1 MKKLAACFL
10 SGWICISSLAGCTGQ
25 IGQAEGP
32 GPELISADMLA
43 QTVYDALQEEWD
55 SYNDLSTEHRMLF
68 SRIPGTCYE
77 DFSDWEACEEFLG
90 MPVPNPLED
99 AAWLEQGTY
108 AGMPEGFLDAPH
120 VKASLYGT
128 REGHVEWLSI
138 QSGYRAREIRI
149 TLESMLYSDPAEEK
163 SPDSGWSV
171 ELARQFY
178 LTNVNDDSAVIT
190 EDSGEQFVSRTAYLV
205 QGHVLYRARVTGTPD
220 QEGHI
225 QETLEIVLSEFETA

>member
-1 MKKLAACFL
+1 MLPTSRPAYMAPGRGMWSGSAFRAA
-10 SGWICISSLAGCTGQ
+10 
-25 IGQAEGP
+25 IG
-32 GPELISADMLA
+32 
-43 QTVYDALQEEWD
+43 
-55 SYNDLSTEHRMLF
+55 R
-68 SRIPGTCYE
+68 
-77 DFSDWEACEEFLG
+77 
-90 MPVPNPLED
+90 
-99 AAWLEQGTY
+99 
-108 AGMPEGFLDAPH
+108 
-120 VKASLYGT
+120 
-128 REGHVEWLSI
+128 
-138 QSGYRAREIRI
+138 REIRI

-225 QETLEIVLSEFETA
+225 QETLETVLSEFETA

>member
-99 AAWLEQGTY
+99 AAWLEQN
-108 AGMPEGFLDAPH
+108 
-120 VKASLYGT
+120 
-128 REGHVEWLSI
+128 
-138 QSGYRAREIRI
+138 GYH
-149 TLESMLYSDPAEEK
+149 AEKVQPVDLFPRTKHCE
-163 SPDSGWSV
+163 
-171 ELARQFY
+171 
-178 LTNVNDDSAVIT
+178 AVILLT
-190 EDSGEQFVSRTAYLV
+190 KV
-205 QGHVLYRARVTGTPD
+205 HVN
-220 QEGHI
+220 
-225 QETLEIVLSEFETA
+225 